1 METAFECWLLLPQYS
16 QKIYVTGQ
24 KGVCSATAG
33 TRHLTLTRAGSGK
46 KCWYQ
51 TFSKDYF
58 KENFGL
64 HIFGELMSLHA
75 HSVTPYDQLFHQI
88 WTTLIE
94 SRRPHAIWLATA
106 IPVRST
112 VKCAC
117 VVSRDLWI

>member
-1 METAFECWLLLPQYS
+1 MRFMETAFECWPLLPQYS

-24 KGVCSATAG
+24 KGACSATAG

-64 HIFGELMSLHA
+64 HIYGERMCGLVVLELIKKNA
-75 HSVTPYDQLFHQI
+75 EIVTQYYITTCASQWLTQVDDSSNDQKTSSGQQ
-88 WTTLIE
+88 LI
-94 SRRPHAIWLATA
+94 L
-106 IPVRST
+106 
-112 VKCAC
+112 
-117 VVSRDLWI
+117 